1 MRKTYIQDGHGSVTV
16 LLENKD
22 NKNSITD
29 TYCYDAYGNLLQKT
43 GDTLV
48 STEDGDRR
56 IDEIQAGDYVWAYN
70 TETGERE
77 LKKVLST
84 PVTETDILVHV
95 GLSDGTEI
103 QTTML
108 HPFYV
113 KTEDGGEWVAASNLT
128 KGDEVLTEDGRVV
141 YVETVQVEKLDK
153 KIKVYNLKI
162 EDLHTYFVAGG
173 VLVHNKCIG
182 ENGTQTSSTTTGQN
196 GKIERIDVENPSP
209 GKRNGNIHYH
219 EPNNRKW
226 YYDFGLD
233 KFIDEKTGELALK
246 KFRRCYKNHG

>member
-1 MRKTYIQDGHGSVTV
+1 MDAVKTGDPEEILVAALRLTVSVFT
-16 LLENKD
+16 LK
-22 NKNSITD
+22 
-29 TYCYDAYGNLLQKT
+29 CQCFT

-108 HPFYV
+108 I
-113 KTEDGGEWVAASNLT
+113 SM
-128 KGDEVLTEDGRVV
+128 
-141 YVETVQVEKLDK
+141 
-153 KIKVYNLKI
+153 
-162 EDLHTYFVAGG
+162 
-173 VLVHNKCIG
+173 
-182 ENGTQTSSTTTGQN
+182 
-196 GKIERIDVENPSP
+196 
-209 GKRNGNIHYH
+209 
-219 EPNNRKW
+219 
-226 YYDFGLD
+226 
-233 KFIDEKTGELALK
+233 
-246 KFRRCYKNHG
+246 